1 MNARLIELALSLVS
15 VDKRFPGVHALKD
28 VSIEVRRGEVIG
40 LVGENGAGKSTLMKI
55 LSGVYQPNSGR
66 IEIAGKPTHF
76 ENAADANRKGIGMVF
91 QEQSLLTN
99 LTVGENI
106 YLGNEAQFTRY
117 GIVDWKALYAAA
129 ARQLSKVQV
138 DVDPR
143 MRADDLDF
151 ATRQMVELAKALTL
165 EEHASDHLVILLDE
179 PTSVLERAE
188 IDVLFAR
195 VRALKSRA
203 SFIFV
208 SHRLDEV
215 LELSDRIY
223 VMKDG
228 AVVADLVAADAD
240 ITTLHHLMV
249 GRSLQ
254 AEYYREPLQKAFQE
268 EIVLEVD
275 GLSLGNA
282 YKDISFKLHAGEI
295 LGIAG
300 VIGSGRE
307 ELARTLAGFA
317 PHSGGKLRVANREVH
332 LMSPAEA
339 VDIGIGYIPRER
351 RVEGL
356 VLFLPVAANITLA
369 DLENLTRH
377 GLIDAR
383 EERRLATS
391 WVERLK
397 IRTPGINTLCLN
409 LSGGNQ
415 QKVVLAKW
423 LNAKA
428 RILIL
433 DHPTRGLDVGA
444 KEEVYE
450 LVRAVTTEG
459 RGGHSYLRYPRGNHR
474 PQPLAAGDARWR
486 DYLSCRGQS
495 GPEAKPNRSHWTHGL
510 GAAMQNFFAR
520 LGSDKLRQWLPL
532 ATLVI
537 LVAVVGVMQPVFL
550 EPSTLL
556 QLASDTAVL
565 FILATGVTF
574 VIMLGGIDLSI
585 QSMASLASVIVALTV
600 ARLGHGAFVLAVAVG
615 RASRVAFRP
624 GPCPAEGSFLHR
636 HTRHGRRVVQHGA
649 GHFQGTLDHPWRC

>member
-1 MNARLIELALSLVS
+1 MSAASPESVLSLVN
-15 VDKRFPGVHALKD
+15 VHKRFPGVHALKD

-55 LSGVYQPNSGR
+55 LSGVYQPDEGR
-66 IEIAGKPTHF
+66 IEIAGKETQL
-76 ENAADANRKGIGMVF
+76 ESAADANRKGIGMVF

-106 YLGNEAQFTRY
+106 YLGNEAQFTRF
-117 GIVDWKALYAAA
+117 GIVNWKALYAAA
-129 ARQLSKVQV
+129 SRQLEKIQV
-138 DVDPR
+138 DVDPGV
-143 MRADDLDF
+143 RADDLDF

-195 VRALKSRA
+195 VRSLKSRA

-215 LELSDRIY
+215 LDLSDRIY

-228 AVVADLVAADAD
+228 AVVADLVAADANVN
-240 ITTLHHLMV
+240 TLHHFMV
-249 GRSLQ
+249 ARSLQ
-254 AEYYREPLQKAFQE
+254 SDYYREPLQKPYRDE
-268 EIVLEVD
+268 VVLEVD
-275 GLSLGNA
+275 GLSLGQS
-282 YKDISFKLHAGEI
+282 YKNISFKLHAGEI

-307 ELARTLAGFA
+307 ELARTLVGFA
-317 PHSGGKLRVANREVH
+317 PHSSGSLRVSKREVH

-356 VLFLPVAANITLA
+356 VLFLPVAANITLVG
-369 DLENLTRH
+369 LEKLTRY
-377 GLIDAR
+377 GLIDAH

-391 WVERLK
+391 WVERLR

-423 LNAKA
+423 LNANV

-450 LVRAVTTEG
+450 LVRAVTSEG
-459 RGGHSYLRYPRGNHR
+459 V
-474 PQPLAAGDARWR
+474 A
-486 DYLSCRGQS
+486 
-495 GPEAKPNRSHWTHGL
+495 
-510 GAAMQNFFAR
+510 
-520 LGSDKLRQWLPL
+520 
-532 ATLVI
+532 VI
-537 LVAVVGVMQPVFL
+537 L
-550 EPSTLL
+550 T
-556 QLASDTAVL
+556 SDTLEETIGLSHSLLVMRDGEITHRADSQP
-565 FILATGVTF
+565 GHKPSQ
-574 VIMLGGIDLSI
+574 IDI
-585 QSMASLASVIVALTV
+585 I
-600 ARLGHGAFVLAVAVG
+600 GHMV
-615 RASRVAFRP
+615 
-624 GPCPAEGSFLHR
+624 
-636 HTRHGRRVVQHGA
+636 
-649 GHFQGTLDHPWRC
+649 